1 MSEPFVLTQAMI
13 HDLADPEVFA
23 RGRGYLQQGAVTSL
37 GRSDD
42 WITAQVYGSDVEPY
56 RVRVK
61 ISPSGIEETHCTC
74 PYDWGGACKHV
85 VAVLLACLEPSEALA
100 ESSPLEARLSA
111 LGAEELRALLLE
123 LADEDDDVARRIERR
138 ALAQQT
144 KSRPQ
149 ASAVPP
155 LDPAPYQRQ
164 ARAVVRAVG
173 RGRYDDYGSA
183 GDVASG
189 LLEVLEPVPS
199 LLAAGDGRN
208 ALVLLE
214 AVTDAFVGAL
224 GELYD
229 DEGELG
235 SLFTSLDEWW
245 AEAVLS
251 ADLTPD
257 ERRAYAQ
264 KLGKWN
270 RRISGDD
277 YDEGL
282 ETAVAAAE
290 QGWDYPPLVRVLQ
303 GEITDQGAW
312 EGEALDCADEL
323 AVARL
328 KLLERQE
335 RFQEYLFLAEAEGQT
350 ERFLAMLVRVG
361 RVTEAVEKGK
371 AWLTLPQQ
379 FLGLAKALHEHGE
392 HEEALQLAEHGL
404 ERNPPS
410 GAHGGRATAEDEMLL
425 EDAADEEEAEAP
437 SSTHRSGGGQRLSSG
452 RAHSAVYYHDSYGG
466 SYHRA
471 ELARWLRETAVSLG
485 QPERALPAARVAMEE
500 YPSLA
505 DYQALQAVAGEAWPR
520 LRAEVLEQLRA
531 PILHTQGAAVEI
543 FLHEKLADDAIAALE
558 RGHQGHVIVERVV
571 NAILSERPEWAMK
584 ACFHQADRIIEPG
597 SAQYYSAA
605 AAWLGKAREAAVAG
619 GFLAQWERQM
629 DEIMSRHQ
637 RKYKLMPMLKALR

>member
-1 MSEPFVLTQAMI
+1 MSQPIVLTPAMI

-23 RGRGYLQQGAVTSL
+23 RGRSYLREGAVTSL
-37 GRSDD
+37 SRSGER
-42 WITAQVYGSDVEPY
+42 ITAQVYGSDVEPY

-74 PYDWGGACKHV
+74 PYDSGGACKHV
-85 VAVLLACLEPSEALA
+85 VAVLLACLEQPDALT

-138 ALAQQT
+138 ALARQT

-164 ARAVVRAVG
+164 ARAVVRAV
-173 RGRYDDYGSA
+173 RHGRYDDYGTA
-183 GDVASG
+183 ADVASG

-208 ALVLLE
+208 ALILLE

-224 GELYD
+224 DELYD

-235 SLFTSLDEWW
+235 TLFTRLDEWW

-257 ERRAYAQ
+257 ERRAYTQ
-264 KLGKWN
+264 KLRKWH
-270 RRISGDD
+270 RQISGND

-282 ETAVAAAE
+282 ETAAAAAE

-328 KLLERQE
+328 NVLERQE

-350 ERFLAMLVRVG
+350 ECFLAMLVRVG
-361 RVTEAVEKGK
+361 RVTEAVGKGK
-371 AWLTLPQQ
+371 ECLTQPRQ

-392 HEEALQLAEHGL
+392 QEQALQLAEHGL
-404 ERNPPS
+404 ELKPPG
-410 GAHGGRATAEDEMLL
+410 GARGGRVAGEDETFL
-425 EDAADEEEAEAP
+425 EDAADEEEEEEEAP
-437 SSTHRSGGGQRLSSG
+437 SSSRRE
-452 RAHSAVYYHDSYGG
+452 SAVYYHDSYGG
-466 SYHRA
+466 SFQRA

-500 YPSLA
+500 HPSLT
-505 DYQALQAVAGEAWPR
+505 DYQALQAVAGEEWPR
-520 LRAEVLEQLRA
+520 LRPDVLDRLRA
-531 PILHTQGAAVEI
+531 PILSTQGAAVDI
-543 FLHEKLADDAIAALE
+543 FLHERLVDDAIAALE
-558 RGHQGHVIVERVV
+558 RGHQGHVIVGRVV
-571 NAILSERPEWAMK
+571 DAVLHERPEWAMK
-584 ACFHQADRIIEPG
+584 ACFQQADRIIEPG

-605 AAWLGKAREAAVAG
+605 SAWLGKAREAAMAG
-619 GFLAQWERQM
+619 GLLAQWERQM
-629 DEIMSRHQ
+629 DDIMTRHQ
-637 RKYKLMPMLKALR
+637 RKYKLMPLLRALR